1 MLIIFTSGPDQTDH
15 LTRGPFPAQEGYPLM
30 ADTGSP
36 QGQAYAGHPYP
47 KGTEAY
53 LNAVPVRVIVVG
65 ANGHY
70 LVTDQAGVNHQ
81 AHHSELGGAVV
92 PSTRWTPSWPCWA
105 GRARCCGL
113 GCCVTL

>member
-47 KGTEAY
+47 KGTHAY
-53 LNAVPVRVIVVG
+53 LNAVPVRVFVIG

-70 LVTDQAGVNHQ
+70 LVRDQAGVTHQ
-81 AHHSELGGAVV
+81 AHHSELAAVCPDCFGQGV
-92 PSTRWTPSWPCWA
+92 
-105 GRARCCGL
+105 
-113 GCCVTL
+113 GCCVNADIPLPGTER

>member
-1 MLIIFTSGPDQTDH
+1 
-15 LTRGPFPAQEGYPLM
+15 M

-92 PSTRWTPSWPCWA
+92 PSTRWTPTPGAYCARAATSRDCPFIHDWRD
-105 GRARCCGL
+105 GRPFGRSDHGTAR
-113 GCCVTL
+113 